1 MWDRRTDGVML
12 EMNVRVRNADE
23 TPASTVD
30 QFDGVTTRIQG
41 ADHPL
46 VCPRI
51 DKVRWL
57 TLGHPCTDHLFHT
70 WVVRLG
76 HRTAQVVDVAMTAV
90 GFLVDEEG
98 VEESSIGFDEASQQP
113 EHRGVVIGHH

>member
-1 MWDRRTDGVML
+1 MGHRRTHSVML
-12 EMNVRVRNADE
+12 EMDVRVRNADE

-41 ADHPL
+41 AHHPL

-51 DKVRWL
+51 DKVRRL
-57 TLGHPCTDHLFHT
+57 TLGHTCTDDLSHT

-76 HRTAQVVDVAMTAV
+76 HRSAQVVDVAMTAV
-90 GFLVDEEG
+90 GLLVDEEG
-98 VEESSIGFDEASQQP
+98 VEESSIGLTKRRNILSIAM
-113 EHRGVVIGHH
+113 